1 VSSRPRT
8 FLLALAAAAFIG
20 GCGVRSFND
29 IQPANTGAVP
39 RRVVG
44 VMIVYREALTLIDK
58 LEYDAA
64 AAKLEQVSGQFEAA
78 GDIPYTAKSMFWLG
92 FCREKL
98 HRDDLARQTY
108 VTVIQ
113 RFAETTPA
121 EYARLRLDA
130 MNQP

>member
-1 VSSRPRT
+1 MSSRLRT
-8 FLLALAAAAFIG
+8 FLLTFSAAAFIC
-20 GCGVRSFND
+20 GCGAPSSRNYRPD
-29 IQPANTGAVP
+29 HTGDVP
-39 RRVVG
+39 RSVVG
-44 VMIVYREALTLIDK
+44 VMIVYREALTLIDELK
-58 LEYDAA
+58 YADA

-78 GDIPYTAKSMFWLG
+78 GDIPHSAESMFWLG

-113 RFAETTPA
+113 RFAGSKPA
-121 EYARLRLDA
+121 EYAQLRLDA